1 VRRVASEVCFGI
13 GAPEVDSRDTL
24 GLRPAASNAQIR
36 AAMIPPAIAKASGL
50 PRGPFILLVQ
60 TIVSD
65 AGVFLLYAHDY
76 YRGDHFAFSVR
87 RNRD

>member
-1 VRRVASEVCFGI
+1 
-13 GAPEVDSRDTL
+13 
-24 GLRPAASNAQIR
+24 
-36 AAMIPPAIAKASGL
+36 
-50 PRGPFILLVQ
+50 VQ